1 MTNTKKELTGFKCRF
16 RIEQRLEYHR
26 DCKPF
31 SSSYL
36 DVMQAIASEFNGTLI
51 TFERNR
57 SNGTFKSLLVRTTSK
72 ASNTLL
78 DHSFSQFPLFSSLG
92 YHAP

>member
-36 DVMQAIASEFNGTLI
+36 DVMQAIASEFNGI